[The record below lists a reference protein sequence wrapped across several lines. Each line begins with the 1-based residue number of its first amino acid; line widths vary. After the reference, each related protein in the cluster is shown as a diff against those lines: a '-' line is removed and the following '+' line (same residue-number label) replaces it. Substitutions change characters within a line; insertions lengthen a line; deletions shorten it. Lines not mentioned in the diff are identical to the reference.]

1 MGSRID
7 TGAVARNLGSVGLD
21 KLPTLIVDQC
31 LEDCVREL
39 TATANMILAGEI
51 RLPHETLAMPK
62 KRFGPRPVT
71 VTSTAARVAYL
82 ALVEYLGDDLG
93 PKSREEGKYKEFKT
107 FTLKGESEYVA
118 NFDIASFYEYI
129 DHADLKQEV
138 LSRTLN
144 PESVTALTNVLTS
157 VIGGSRGL
165 PQLLS
170 ASDHLADA
178 YIARLE
184 RRLTRDGYSVA
195 RYVDDFSVACPDWET
210 ANVIIER
217 AAEYARDLGM
227 VLSSEKTTITKRAT
241 IIANEEA
248 GEEFFKE
255 KFDAARAEEE
265 VHVFLWNDDYDD
277 MFEQADEPD
286 TQEPGESDSS
296 IDDAA
301 MRTAMWSLLGDWVR
315 LVRSAEPENHFRL
328 ESHYMTYLKPALGW
342 LRNFSQRIPD
352 DVLHELV
359 FRHPLLLAPACGY
372 IRARD
377 ASDYGWFEDPWPTI
391 RTLAIMGR
399 QSPWAKLWLL
409 DTVAQMRMFEQSA
422 DRARVM
428 EWVDKQ
434 LSDRHE
440 AVRAQAAWAAAIHG
454 RLTERTLTELYTHAS
469 PISQPALAAC
479 MAKQGNIGKGIV
491 NAIKQDGPMM
501 KKAYSW
507 AEKQNSVN

>member
-1 MGSRID
+1 M
-7 TGAVARNLGSVGLD
+7 
-21 KLPTLIVDQC
+21 
-31 LEDCVREL
+31 
-39 TATANMILAGEI
+39 
-51 RLPHETLAMPK
+51 
-62 KRFGPRPVT
+62 
-71 VTSTAARVAYL
+71 AYL
-82 ALVEYLGDDLG
+82 ALVEDLGDDLG
-93 PKSREEGKYKEFKT
+93 PKSREEGKYKEFKA
-107 FTLKGESEYVA
+107 FTLNGESDYVA

-129 DHADLKQEV
+129 DHLDLKREV

-144 PESVTALTNVLTS
+144 PESVTKLENVLTS
-157 VIGGSRGL
+157 VAGGTRGL

-195 RYVDDFSVACPDWET
+195 RYVDDFAVACPDWET

-241 IIANEEA
+241 VVANEEA
-248 GEEFFKE
+248 EEKFFKE

-265 VHVFLWNDDYDD
+265 VHVFLWSGDYDD
-277 MFEQADEPD
+277 VFEEDDESD
-286 TQEPGESDSS
+286 AGESEDSDSS

-301 MRTAMWSLLGDWVR
+301 MRTAMWSLLGDWVK
-315 LVRSAEPENHFRL
+315 LVRSAEPENHYRL

-342 LRNFSQRIPD
+342 LRGYWERIPD
-352 DVLHELV
+352 DILHEVV

-377 ASDYGWFEDPWPTI
+377 ASDYGFVEDPWPTI

-409 DTVAQMRMFEQSA
+409 DTVAQMRMFVESV

-434 LSDRHE
+434 LNDRHE
-440 AVRAQAAWAAAIHG
+440 VVRAQAAWAAARHG
-454 RLTERTLTELYTHAS
+454 RLEERTLTDLYTHAS

-479 MAKQGNIGKGIV
+479 MAKQGDLTKGVV
-491 NAIKQDGPMM
+491 NAITQDGPMM

-507 AEKQNSVN
+507 AEKKTSAK